1 MGMTM
6 GTGGASGCSAT
17 VTSPKKNM
25 FCLAKS
31 SAVWLSIRC
40 SGLDLSCRLGGRR
53 RPVEVEGGGVGV
65 AGIRGGGTLGGGV
78 FCS

>member
-1 MGMTM
+1 MGITM

-25 FCLAKS
+25 FCLARS
-31 SAVWLSIRC
+31 SAVWFSIIC
-40 SGLDLSCRLGGRR
+40 SGLDLNCRGGRR
-53 RPVEVEGGGVGV
+53 TPEEVEGGGVGV
-65 AGIRGGGTLGGGV
+65 AGIRGGGTLAGGV